1 MCVCVVVGQ
10 ATCYPALMEKL
21 AAYVAA
27 TSESR
32 VQVDGTVVT
41 SRAPGTTMEFAIALI
56 EQLIGKEKAYEV
68 AGPLVRT
75 SFTAMITLVVF
86 EKQRNVA
93 YTGMLHITCWWEGLV
108 QTIQSYVDDQI
119 RLNSLK

>member
-1 MCVCVVVGQ
+1 MLSNPLCGVVLLMVMVLVTLCVCVVVGQ

-21 AAYVAA
+21 AAYAAA

-41 SRAPGTTMEFAIALI
+41 SRAPGTTMEFAITLI
-56 EQLIGKEKAYEV
+56 EQLIGKEKADEV

-75 SFTAMITLVVF
+75 SFVP
-86 EKQRNVA
+86 
-93 YTGMLHITCWWEGLV
+93 
-108 QTIQSYVDDQI
+108 
-119 RLNSLK
+119 

>member
-1 MCVCVVVGQ
+1 MVMVLVTLCVCVVVGQ

-41 SRAPGTTMEFAIALI
+41 SRAPGTTMEFAITLI
-56 EQLIGKEKAYEV
+56 EQLIGKEKADEV

-75 SFTAMITLVVF
+75 SFVP
-86 EKQRNVA
+86 
-93 YTGMLHITCWWEGLV
+93 
-108 QTIQSYVDDQI
+108 
-119 RLNSLK
+119 

>member
-1 MCVCVVVGQ
+1 MCVVVGQ

-21 AAYVAA
+21 AAYAAA

-41 SRAPGTTMEFAIALI
+41 SRAPGTTMEFAITLI
-56 EQLIGKEKAYEV
+56 EQLIGKEKADEV

-75 SFTAMITLVVF
+75 SFVP
-86 EKQRNVA
+86 
-93 YTGMLHITCWWEGLV
+93 
-108 QTIQSYVDDQI
+108 
-119 RLNSLK
+119 

>member
-1 MCVCVVVGQ
+1 MLSNPLCGVVLLMVMVLVTLCVCVVVGQ

-32 VQVDGTVVT
+32 VQVDGRVVT
-41 SRAPGTTMEFAIALI
+41 SRAPGTTMEFAITLI
-56 EQLIGKEKAYEV
+56 EQLIGKEKADEV

-75 SFTAMITLVVF
+75 SFVP
-86 EKQRNVA
+86 
-93 YTGMLHITCWWEGLV
+93 
-108 QTIQSYVDDQI
+108 
-119 RLNSLK
+119 